1 VKINS
6 YVNNIKLVKLK
17 RTKLVLG
24 FLSVFLLLG
33 LFISPSAAKT
43 DWQISP
49 SNPTVGDTLKIKG
62 TASPGEDLIA
72 QVSFEK
78 EIPVTEGRYQYLLEK
93 IKIPR
98 GEDNLLTLRGE
109 GVENLNVSVTKLFF
123 TKKLSSNASGGI
135 ATISRRNVPPLTY
148 KVLIDGDALS
158 TSSKASSV
166 KLTVT
171 ASQTLKTNSK
181 GKFNF
186 NYHTSSMPAGKYT
199 IYIGDSK
206 KTIELKPEKNKWPF

>member
-1 VKINS
+1 M
-6 YVNNIKLVKLK
+6 
-17 RTKLVLG
+17 
-24 FLSVFLLLG
+24 LG

-43 DWQISP
+43 DWKISP

-78 EIPVTEGRYQYLLEK
+78 ELPVTEGRYHYLLEK

-98 GEDNLLTLRGE
+98 GEDNLLTLKGE

-123 TKKLSSNASGGI
+123 TKKLSSDAPRGI
-135 ATISRRNVPPLTY
+135 ATVSRRNVPPLTY

-158 TSSKASSV
+158 TPSKDSSV

-171 ASQTLKTNSK
+171 ASQTLKTSSK

-206 KTIELKPEKNKWPF
+206 KTIELKPGKNKWHF

>member
-1 VKINS
+1 MKINNC
-6 YVNNIKLVKLK
+6 VNNIKLVKLK

-43 DWQISP
+43 DWTISP

-78 EIPVTEGRYQYLLEK
+78 ELPVTEGRYQYLLEK

-123 TKKLSSNASGGI
+123 TKKLSSDASGGI

-158 TSSKASSV
+158 TPSKDSSV
-166 KLTVT
+166 KITVT

-206 KTIELKPEKNKWPF
+206 KTIELKSEKNK

>member
-6 YVNNIKLVKLK
+6 YVNNIKLMKLK

-43 DWQISP
+43 DWKISP
-49 SNPTVGDTLKIKG
+49 SNPTVGDTLKITG
-62 TASPGEDLIA
+62 TASPEEELIA
-72 QVSFEK
+72 TVSFEK
-78 EIPVTEGRYQYLLEK
+78 ELSVTEGRYQYLLEK

-98 GEDNLLTLRGE
+98 GEDNRLTVRGE

-123 TKKLSSNASGGI
+123 TKKLSSDASGGI
-135 ATISRRNVPPLTY
+135 ATVSRRNVPPLTY

-158 TSSKASSV
+158 TPSKDSSV

-206 KTIELKPEKNKWPF
+206 KIIELKPEKNKWPF

>member
-1 VKINS
+1 
-6 YVNNIKLVKLK
+6 
-17 RTKLVLG
+17 
-24 FLSVFLLLG
+24 
-33 LFISPSAAKT
+33 
-43 DWQISP
+43 
-49 SNPTVGDTLKIKG
+49 VGDTLKIKG
-62 TASPGEDLIA
+62 TASPEEDLIA

-78 EIPVTEGRYQYLLEK
+78 ELPVTEGRYQYLLEK

-123 TKKLSSNASGGI
+123 TKKLSSDASGGI
-135 ATISRRNVPPLTY
+135 ATISRRNIPPLTY
-148 KVLIDGDALS
+148 KVLIDGEALS
-158 TSSKASSV
+158 TPSKDSSV
-166 KLTVT
+166 KLTVM

-206 KTIELKPEKNKWPF
+206 KIIELKPEKNK

>member
-1 VKINS
+1 MKINS